1 MEADILYTVF
11 KFYDIK
17 SVRIRDIKLDRI
29 KNSVITDHNEILSF
43 FLQLS
48 LDTFNASEFDYTQP
62 IVGKVKVGLTLFAFH
77 VFDEHINSQ
86 TGQGHREQIHYRKYD
101 NWFRER

>member
-17 SVRIRDIKLDRI
+17 SEQVRDIKLDRI
-29 KNSVITDHNEILSF
+29 KNSVGTDPNEILAF

-48 LDTFNASEFDYTQP
+48 LDTFNASEFD
-62 IVGKVKVGLTLFAFH
+62 
-77 VFDEHINSQ
+77 
-86 TGQGHREQIHYRKYD
+86 
-101 NWFRER
+101 

>member
-17 SVRIRDIKLDRI
+17 SVRVRDIKLYRI

-48 LDTFNASEFDYTQP
+48 LDTFNASEFD
-62 IVGKVKVGLTLFAFH
+62 
-77 VFDEHINSQ
+77 
-86 TGQGHREQIHYRKYD
+86 
-101 NWFRER
+101 

>member
-17 SVRIRDIKLDRI
+17 SEQVRDIKLDRI
-29 KNSVITDHNEILSF
+29 KTSFRTDPNEILAF

-48 LDTFNASEFDYTQP
+48 LDTFNASEFD
-62 IVGKVKVGLTLFAFH
+62 
-77 VFDEHINSQ
+77 
-86 TGQGHREQIHYRKYD
+86 
-101 NWFRER
+101 

>member
-17 SVRIRDIKLDRI
+17 SVRVGDIKLDRI

-48 LDTFNASEFDYTQP
+48 LDTFNASEFD
-62 IVGKVKVGLTLFAFH
+62 
-77 VFDEHINSQ
+77 
-86 TGQGHREQIHYRKYD
+86 
-101 NWFRER
+101 